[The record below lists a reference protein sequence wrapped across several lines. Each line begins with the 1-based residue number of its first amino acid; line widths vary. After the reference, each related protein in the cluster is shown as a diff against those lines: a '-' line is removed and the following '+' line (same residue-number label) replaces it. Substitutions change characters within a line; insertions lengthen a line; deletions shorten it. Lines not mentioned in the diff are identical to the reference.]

1 MDERLLAER
10 LIAYD
15 TSEPEG
21 VRLAA
26 GFVKGWLEARD
37 VEAFQFDVRDLP
49 VTVAEVGPTDAVT
62 VTLHGHLDVVPAL
75 PDQFVPRVE
84 GGRLLGRGAYDMKGA
99 VAAMM
104 LALTDAR
111 GQDRIRVRLA
121 LVPDEESEEL
131 DDRGSDALVD
141 RGYAGDF
148 GITGEPTDMHIGIE
162 AKGVLAMRIEVAGR
176 AAHGSTP
183 WLGDNAILK
192 ALDVFRNIE
201 SLPFT
206 RQSSELFDRP
216 SVNLSRVFGGDALNK
231 VPDKCVID
239 VDVRYLPEQEAE
251 AILEQVSK
259 LPDATVISTFQRDP
273 TRVER
278 DSVFVDALCDAAAP
292 NHDADVLS
300 VGRDGASDAASFI
313 RVGVPAV
320 EFGPVGGGHHGP
332 AEWVSVTS
340 LANYRR
346 ALGDFIEMLPDRL
359 DSAGPK

>member
-37 VEAFQFDVRDLP
+37 IEASQFDVRGLP
-49 VTVAEVGPTDAVT
+49 VTIAEVGPPDGVT

-75 PDQFVPRVE
+75 EGQFDPRID
-84 GGRLLGRGAYDMKGA
+84 GDRLLGRGAYDMKGA

-111 GQDRIRVRLA
+111 AQEGIRVRLA
-121 LVPDEESEEL
+121 LVPDEESEEIEN
-131 DDRGSDALVD
+131 RGSDALVD

-148 GITGEPTDMHIGIE
+148 AITGEPTDMHIGVE
-162 AKGVLAMRIEVAGR
+162 AKGVLAMRIEIAGR

-192 ALDVFRNIE
+192 ALDVFRSIE

-216 SVNLSRVFGGDALNK
+216 SINLSRVFGGDALNK

-239 VDVRYLPEQEAE
+239 VDVRYLPEQDSE
-251 AILEQVSK
+251 AILDQVAG
-259 LPDATVISTFQRDP
+259 LPDTTVLSTFLRAP
-273 TRVER
+273 MTVER
-278 DSVFVDALCDAAAP
+278 DSVFVEVLCDAAAP
-292 NHDADVLS
+292 NHDTDVLS
-300 VGRDGASDAASFI
+300 VGRDGASDAVSFI

-332 AEWVSVTS
+332 AEWVSVPS
-340 LANYRR
+340 LGDYRR
-346 ALGDFIEMLPDRL
+346 ALGDFLAALPGRL
-359 DSAGPK
+359 EAARGS

>member
-1 MDERLLAER
+1 
-10 LIAYD
+10 
-15 TSEPEG
+15 
-21 VRLAA
+21 
-26 GFVKGWLEARD
+26 
-37 VEAFQFDVRDLP
+37 
-49 VTVAEVGPTDAVT
+49 
-62 VTLHGHLDVVPAL
+62 
-75 PDQFVPRVE
+75 
-84 GGRLLGRGAYDMKGA
+84 MKGA

-111 GQDRIRVRLA
+111 AQDRIRVRLA
-121 LVPDEESEEL
+121 LVADEESEEL

-148 GITGEPTDMHIGIE
+148 AITGEPTDMHIGIE
-162 AKGVLAMRIEVAGR
+162 AKGVLAMRIEVSGR

-216 SVNLSRVFGGDALNK
+216 SINLSRVFGGDALNK

-239 VDVRYLPEQEAE
+239 VDVRYLPEQDPA
-251 AILEQVSK
+251 AILDQVGN
-259 LPDATVISTFQRDP
+259 LPDATVVSTFLRAP
-273 TRVER
+273 TSVER
-278 DSVFVDALCDAAAP
+278 ESVFVDALCDAAAP
-292 NHDADVLS
+292 NHDTDVLS

-320 EFGPVGGGHHGP
+320 EFGPVGDGHHGP
-332 AEWVSVTS
+332 AEWVSVPS

-346 ALGDFIEMLPDRL
+346 ALGDFVTMLPDRL
-359 DSAGPK
+359 EKAGGS